1 MGKIINCLGYGRYLG
16 VNKKAQAFVL
26 YHDKEVIQESPFTKT
41 DMILVSD
48 GNTISSSAL
57 FYAGMYDVST
67 IILSQT
73 GRLISTLRPVESEN
87 EPLLK
92 MEQYNAYGK
101 QRGLTIAKFFV
112 KGKIQ
117 THVDFLES
125 HGLDTRKNRNFFGK
139 IDRLKAKSIDEV
151 RGTLHMWEGLSTR
164 LFSEAVLDMMDL
176 DITAPARKK
185 RHAKDIFNNV
195 MNLCYE
201 VLKAECFRACY
212 KARLDPYLG
221 YLHAPRHGKPAL
233 VCDLQELYRTDID
246 LFVLANKDNIRFDEI
261 VDYGGRMFLSSDAS
275 LDLILRLNEFF
286 SEVID
291 TKIPYGTASKYAR
304 RTIIKFQ
311 ARNIAQYLRKE
322 NKLNYI

>member
-1 MGKIINCLGYGRYLG
+1 MATIINCLGYGRYLG

-41 DMILVSD
+41 DTILVSD

-57 FYAGMYDVST
+57 FYAGMYEVNT

-87 EPLLK
+87 EPWLK

-101 QRGLTIAKFFV
+101 HRGFKIAKFIIS
-112 KGKIQ
+112 GKMQSQI
-117 THVDFLES
+117 DFLES
-125 HGLDTRKNRNFFGK
+125 HNLDTRKNRNFLGNVA
-139 IDRLKAKSIDEV
+139 RLKAKNIDEA
-151 RGTLHMWEGLSTR
+151 RRQINMWEAVSTR
-164 LFSEAVLDMMDL
+164 LYYESLIEIMDI
-176 DITAPARKK
+176 DIIKGRKK
-185 RHAKDIFNNV
+185 RFAKDIFNNV

-221 YLHAPRHGKPAL
+221 YLHAPKHGKPAL
-233 VCDLQELYRTDID
+233 VCDLRELYRTDVD
-246 LFVLANKDNIRFDEI
+246 LFVMENKDNIRFDEI
-261 VDYGGRMFLSSDAS
+261 VDHHGRMFLSNEAG
-275 LDLILRLNEFF
+275 LDLIIKLNDFF

-291 TKIPYGTASKYAR
+291 TKIPFGIASKYTR

>member
-1 MGKIINCLGYGRYLG
+1 MAKIINCLGYGRYLG

-57 FYAGMYDVST
+57 FYAGMFDVNT

-101 QRGLTIAKFFV
+101 QRGLKIAKFIIS
-112 KGKIQ
+112 GKIQ
-117 THVDFLES
+117 SQIDFLES
-125 HGLDTRKNRNFFGK
+125 HNLDTRKNRNFLGN
-139 IDRLKAKSIDEV
+139 IARLKAKNIDEA
-151 RGTLHMWEGLSTR
+151 RRQINMWEAVSTR
-164 LFSEAVLDMMDL
+164 LYYESLFEMMDI
-176 DITAPARKK
+176 DIIQSRKK
-185 RHAKDIFNNV
+185 RFAKDIFNNV

-221 YLHAPRHGKPAL
+221 YLHAPKHGKPAL

-246 LFVLANKDNIRFDEI
+246 LFVLANRDSIRFDKM
-261 VDYGGRMFLSSDAS
+261 VDYGGRMFLSSEAS